1 MLRQRKDI
9 DPKRIGIWGI
19 SEGGM
24 IAPQVAAQ
32 TDIAF
37 IVSVSGDVVR
47 GDQQEIDRVE
57 LQLRAD
63 GFPEDQIREAVAF
76 QRLKFDYA
84 LTGKDWEEYMA
95 DYNR

>member
-1 MLRQRKDI
+1 
-9 DPKRIGIWGI
+9 
-19 SEGGM
+19 
-24 IAPQVAAQ
+24 
-32 TDIAF
+32 
-37 IVSVSGDVVR
+37 
-47 GDQQEIDRVE
+47 

>member
-1 MLRQRKDI
+1 MLRQRKNI
-9 DPKRIGIWGI
+9 DPKRIGIWGL

-32 TDIAF
+32 TNIAF
-37 IVSVSGDVVR
+37 IVNVSGGVVR
-47 GDQQEIDRVE
+47 GDQQEIDSVE

-63 GFPEDQIREAVAF
+63 EFPEDQICEAVAF
-76 QRLKFDYA
+76 QHLEFDYA

-95 DYNR
+95 AYNR